1 VGFEVCECAR
11 TSVLLRLKR
20 RVINHAVGAAA
31 AMIMVVVVVV
41 VVVAVMFEFGWS
53 CVDGCQ
59 NVSIGGKW
67 PCVWTSCMFWVW

>member
-1 VGFEVCECAR
+1 M
-11 TSVLLRLKR
+11 
-20 RVINHAVGAAA
+20 GAAA